1 MWKIL
6 IWGLLIYMAF
16 KFIFELVIPVTKTAK
31 KIKKK
36 MTEMKEDQVFQQ
48 QQSTQ
53 SDAHQAKST
62 AAPSV
67 KSDDYIEFEEVK

>member
-36 MTEMKEDQVFQQ
+36 MTEMQEDQVFQQ

-62 AAPSV
+62 ATSGP
-67 KSDDYIEFEEVK
+67 KKDDYIEFEEVK

>member
-1 MWKIL
+1 
-6 IWGLLIYMAF
+6 MAF